1 MDIVPIITKDNLS
14 KEQIEYLQKQQTEY
28 KLVNKIKK
36 NPGHILFSFNRK
48 TGNQESFYYTQGCYW
63 F

>member
-36 NPGHILFSFNRK
+36 NPDCYYDQALNKKNFRK
-48 TGNQESFYYTQGCYW
+48 KLKRIGLLSV
-63 F
+63 

>member
-36 NPGHILFSFNRK
+36 NPGTYLVLF
-48 TGNQESFYYTQGCYW
+48 
-63 F
+63 